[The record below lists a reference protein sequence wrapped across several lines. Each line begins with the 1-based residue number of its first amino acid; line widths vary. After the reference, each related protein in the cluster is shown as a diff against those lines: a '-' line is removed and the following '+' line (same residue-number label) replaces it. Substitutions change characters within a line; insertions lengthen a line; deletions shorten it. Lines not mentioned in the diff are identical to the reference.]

1 MQLYK
6 ENIMS
11 YHASK
16 YEQGVLWIE
25 HILASNT
32 NFKLYTAGL
41 YSSSKFICN
50 MQPARVKKVIVA
62 YVVVLWGLTLPTDL
76 AFQKHMFPVYGLVG

>member
-32 NFKLYTAGL
+32 NFKFYTTGL

-50 MQPARVKKVIVA
+50 MQPPCNFLTYA
-62 YVVVLWGLTLPTDL
+62 GLSTNVEYL
-76 AFQKHMFPVYGLVG
+76 AE